1 MSLGGE
7 GGEIPKGGRAG
18 RGEIPR
24 DLAPRGGEIPR
35 DLAPGGG
42 EIPGD
47 LAPGGAR
54 SRGGG
59 AKSLGHRVKTN
70 PGCVYTTLFQTNP
83 VEPGSVC
90 TV

>member
-1 MSLGGE
+1 MARRE
-7 GGEIPKGGRAG
+7 
-18 RGEIPR
+18 GEIPR

-42 EIPGD
+42 EIPRD

-54 SRGGG
+54 SRGG
-59 AKSLGHRVKTN
+59 RN
-70 PGCVYTTLFQTNP
+70 PWDTGLKLTQVVFTRHFSKLTW